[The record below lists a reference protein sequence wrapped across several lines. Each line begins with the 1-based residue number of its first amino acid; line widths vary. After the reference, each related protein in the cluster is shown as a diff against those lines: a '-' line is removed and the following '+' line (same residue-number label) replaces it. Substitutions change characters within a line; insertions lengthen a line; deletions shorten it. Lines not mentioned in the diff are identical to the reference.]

1 MKPKKIRLF
10 IKPQCPWCHE
20 AMDWLA
26 ARSLPYEKLDVI
38 ANADLFREML
48 LLSNQTSAPVIEVDG
63 HVLADFDTGQLEV
76 FWKRIGLNP
85 KTEAARE

>member
-1 MKPKKIRLF
+1 MKPKQIRLF

-20 AMDWLA
+20 AIAWLEERGLA
-26 ARSLPYEKLDVI
+26 FERLDVI
-38 ANADLFREML
+38 ADASAFREMM

-76 FWKRIGLNP
+76 FWKRLGLS
-85 KTEAARE
+85 